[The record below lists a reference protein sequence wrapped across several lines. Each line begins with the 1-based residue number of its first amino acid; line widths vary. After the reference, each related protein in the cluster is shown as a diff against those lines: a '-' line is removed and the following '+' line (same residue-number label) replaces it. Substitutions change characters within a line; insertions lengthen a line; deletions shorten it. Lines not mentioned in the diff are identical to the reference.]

1 MIYLIGG
8 APRVGK
14 SILGQRIAARLRI
27 GWISTDLLVEMLRVN
42 NSAEQK
48 VEWNADP
55 AAITATADS
64 FMPYLDRF
72 MWGVNSMSESYI
84 IEGVSF
90 LPSHVAQLSGKYP
103 VSAIFLGCSTMTL
116 EQFDRFPGCSPGY
129 SFLPDAQRRQIVQ
142 DVPRWSEF
150 IREEAARLGY
160 TYIDMAGDFNT
171 HLMESEALLMSGL
184 GGSASSG
191 IDIAAGP
198 PLPLD

>member
-14 SILGQRIAARLRI
+14 SILSQRIAARLRI

-55 AAITATADS
+55 AAITAVADS
-64 FMPYLDRF
+64 FMPYLERF
-72 MWGVNSMSESYI
+72 IWGVNSMSESYI

-90 LPSHVAQLSGKYP
+90 LPSQVAQLSGKYP
-103 VSAIFLGCSTMTL
+103 ISAIFLGCSKITL
-116 EQFDRFPGCSPGY
+116 EQFDQFPGRSPGY
-129 SFLPDAQRRQIVQ
+129 SFLPVVERRQIVQ

-150 IREEAARLGY
+150 IRQEAARFSY

-171 HLMESEALLMSGL
+171 HLMEAEALLMAGV

-191 IDIAAGP
+191 LHLAAGP